1 MKIEVKKILSIVLLS
16 LVYILVTTFVQYR
29 YKNSFDIGEGILY
42 FYSNTLYTLGFIITF
57 LIYGTP
63 MIRKWISSF
72 IGVVFIVWYL
82 CIWIDCINYM
92 PYEAPFYIVFGFLIF
107 ITEMIFLCFLYKKN
121 SVKKG
126 HQWMNIMIVIHID
139 IYILS
144 SWAR

>member
-1 MKIEVKKILSIVLLS
+1 MKIEVKKILSIVMLS

-82 CIWIDCINYM
+82 YIWIDCINYM

-126 HQWMNIMIVIHID
+126 HQ
-139 IYILS
+139 
-144 SWAR
+144 